1 MKYTPYT
8 EIKNSKIELPNN
20 AIEVVECE
28 IIDEESR
35 FIGGDIWG
43 DNETHEVENSL
54 TRVLII
60 FLIIAIIY
68 FLIKSILTPK
78 KS

>member
-8 EIKNSKIELPNN
+8 EIKNSNILNNNSIKI
-20 AIEVVECE
+20 VECE

-35 FIGGDIWG
+35 FIGGDIIWG
-43 DNETHEVENSL
+43 DNETHEVENSI

-60 FLIIAIIY
+60 LLIIAVIC
-68 FLIKSILTPK
+68 FLIKSILTTK